1 MSFYTPFSFV
11 KQAAAPAGPSG
22 PVVPQTD
29 LFMWFDPGNTACWS
43 GTGDDFYNLVTGNG
57 YDLTGATNLTLG
69 TNVMTANATDRTWRF
84 QKNNANA
91 RMSLDMSSV
100 GSIPLS
106 SAGWTL
112 FQFYKRASTLSGHQ
126 MISLN
131 NYSTNRLINTLSYTP
146 YTQGARFEIN
156 GGGANVDIWPT
167 TISAPQNTWFYIAIS
182 YDAVNDVAVTYSEDG
197 TVTNTSTNNGGDS
210 SYTPSTEAAFGVVQ
224 GTGDVFDFY
233 YGAWGL
239 YTTYKNAT
247 AIAAIKT
254 TYTNLGYYV

>member
-1 MSFYTPFSFV
+1 MIFAPFAFQN
-11 KQAAAPAGPSG
+11 QAIIVPSG
-22 PVVPQTD
+22 PTIPQSD
-29 LFMWFDPGNTACWS
+29 LFMWYDPGNSACWS
-43 GTGDDFYNLVTGNG
+43 GTGNAFYNIITGNG
-57 YDLTGATNLTLG
+57 YDMTSSTSLASSGNVFTADATN
-69 TNVMTANATDRTWRF
+69 RTWRF
-84 QKNNANA
+84 QKNGSG
-91 RMSLDMSSV
+91 RMSLDMTSV

-112 FQFYKRASTLSGHQ
+112 FQFYKRNSSNSGHQ

-131 NYSTNRLINTLSYTP
+131 DYPNNRLINTLSYTV

-197 TVTNTSTNNGGDS
+197 TVTNTSTTNGGDS
-210 SYTPSTEAAFGVVQ
+210 SYTPSTEAAFGAIQPV
-224 GTGDVFDFY
+224 GSAFDFT

-239 YTTYKNAT
+239 YTTYKDST
-247 AIAAIKT
+247 AINAIKT